1 MASFKLVIFDLDG
14 TLLDTIEDLGD
25 SVNEVLK
32 ARKLPEHSY
41 RDYRRF
47 IGDGMEMLIR
57 RAMPAELASDVGL
70 VAELLE
76 DYQAAYGRNWNK
88 KSRPYEGINECLEQ
102 LSLKGVPFAVLS
114 NKPDH
119 FTRLCVSELL
129 PGVDFVVVYGDRAGI
144 ARKPDPAGALA
155 IAGQVGVAP
164 EQTVF
169 VGDSNVDIA
178 TAVQAE
184 MLPVGVLW
192 GFRGE
197 DELRAAGAQHLV
209 SKPHEIVDLI

>member
-1 MASFKLVIFDLDG
+1 MKNWLLGKELVEGKTPLMRTMQAFEMTKRDSAKFLKLFEKSDWDHSG
-14 TLLDTIEDLGD
+14 TIDIEELFGY
-25 SVNEVLK
+25 LK
-32 ARKLPEHSY
+32 
-41 RDYRRF
+41 
-47 IGDGMEMLIR
+47 M
-57 RAMPAELASDVGL
+57 DV
-70 VAELLE
+70 
-76 DYQAAYGRNWNK
+76 
-88 KSRPYEGINECLEQ
+88 
-102 LSLKGVPFAVLS
+102 
-114 NKPDH
+114 
-119 FTRLCVSELL
+119 
-129 PGVDFVVVYGDRAGI
+129 AGI
-144 ARKPDPAGALA
+144 ARKPDPSGALA

-164 EQTVF
+164 DQTVF